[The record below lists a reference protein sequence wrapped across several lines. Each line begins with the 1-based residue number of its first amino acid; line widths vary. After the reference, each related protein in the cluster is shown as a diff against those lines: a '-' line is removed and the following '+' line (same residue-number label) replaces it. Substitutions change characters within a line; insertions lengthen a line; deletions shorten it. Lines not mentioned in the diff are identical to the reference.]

1 MRIFTFLCVVII
13 VVVGAFA
20 MGRYYT
26 IKEDVEA
33 ISSPP
38 KASVDIEGKDAEME
52 TSEEEQESRQEPDDP
67 QVRSPKRSKPLS
79 PRSTEKD
86 PRKRKSKSR
95 RKRRKSARRPVKKG
109 AGAARAP
116 EKSHKKSEPAAVGA
130 KPKRDPEKAEK
141 LFGQAIA
148 NLDSDRVDEAIPLF
162 ESAITL
168 DQDILGENDKGLLK
182 EMFFRREQAFTR
194 TPENNEIKYDLA
206 RVYYLGGR
214 AAEALPI
221 LKKIEISSL
230 PTQEAAYA
238 AAILQEIEQEQKRRQ
253 AYIEAEKKRQQE
265 EEATRQAMEE
275 EQEQQEE
282 QYMAEQ
288 KAINERDAQEKRLAA
303 LQLRLDELQIK
314 QDILQDKHE
323 EADRKYSRWN
333 RKYRQEQSDQARTM
347 RVKYKNDLGEIGG
360 EFSQIE
366 SEINIIKE
374 QIVNLETEIRRQ
386 QSQEQEY
393 E

>member
-13 VVVGAFA
+13 VVVGAYS
-20 MGRYYT
+20 MGRYHT

-33 ISSPP
+33 LSSPP
-38 KASVDIEGKDAEME
+38 KASVKAEGEEAETE
-52 TSEEEQESRQEPDDP
+52 TTEEEQDIQKESDDP
-67 QVRSPKRSKPLS
+67 QIRSSKRSKPGVGQ
-79 PRSTEKD
+79 STKKD
-86 PRKRKSKSR
+86 PRKQKPKSR
-95 RKRRKSARRPVKKG
+95 RRRRKAARRPVKKD
-109 AGAARAP
+109 AGAS
-116 EKSHKKSEPAAVGA
+116 EKSHKKSEIAAVDA
-130 KPKRDPEKAEK
+130 KPKRDPEKAGK

-168 DQDILGENDKGLLK
+168 DQDILGEDDKGLLK
-182 EMFFRREQAFTR
+182 EMFFRRERAFTR
-194 TPENNEIKYDLA
+194 SPENNENQYDLA

-221 LKKIEISSL
+221 LKKLEISSL

-253 AYIEAEKKRQQE
+253 AYIEAEKKRRQE
-265 EEATRQAMEE
+265 EEATRQALEE
-275 EQEQQEE
+275 EQQQQEE

-314 QDILQDKHE
+314 QDILQDEYK

-347 RVKYKNDLGEIGG
+347 RVKYKNDLGEIDG
-360 EFSQIE
+360 EFSQLE
-366 SEINIIKE
+366 SEINTIKE
-374 QIVNLETEIRRQ
+374 QIANLETEIRRKQ
-386 QSQEQEY
+386 NQEQEY